1 MAHLRVGLFLFSKYQ
16 AQGRVGAMLIVALTG
31 GIGAGKSLAAQYF
44 SELGA
49 RVVDA
54 DQLARIAVERGSAGF
69 DDVITRFGEA
79 IMRDGDIDRKA
90 LAEIIFSDAKAKEDL
105 EAIIH
110 PRVRELFLEVV
121 SDLQPDEIL
130 IYEIPLLVETGA
142 RANFDLVITVEADLE
157 VRKERLRKR
166 GMFISEIE
174 RRISQQASRE
184 EREDAADFVII
195 NNGDE
200 DLLLRAVENLW
211 EELPSRAK

>member
-1 MAHLRVGLFLFSKYQ
+1 
-16 AQGRVGAMLIVALTG
+16 MLIIALTG
-31 GIGAGKSLAAQYF
+31 GIGSGKSLAAQYF

-54 DQLARIAVERGSAGF
+54 DQLARVAIERGSEGF
-69 DDVITRFGEA
+69 DEVILRFGEK

-110 PRVRELFLEVV
+110 PRVRELFAEVV
-121 SDLQPDEIL
+121 SDLAPGEVL
-130 IYEIPLLVETGA
+130 IYEIPLLVESGVA
-142 RANFDLVITVEADLE
+142 KNFDLIITIEADIE
-157 VRKERLRKR
+157 IRKERLRKR
-166 GMFISEIE
+166 GMYISEIE
-174 RRISQQASRE
+174 RRISAQASRE
-184 EREDAADFVII
+184 EREAVADYVLI
-195 NNGDE
+195 NDGDE